1 MGRMTGV
8 WRGAST
14 FLVFL
19 FFIVAALKTGVC
31 PAGAQATA
39 VPDNFLVEPKPVHID
54 LGFFEFEWLRPPGK
68 RLVRLEGVNAT
79 TGPIK
84 LGASMA
90 GAVLRAGSPD
100 TAIATSGEPGF
111 GQNTC
116 TGAILQPKQMCALTL
131 QLPGGIGPGAYS
143 IDVALLGADAG
154 QSLRTVKFEMRS
166 SAWLAGILIALGVV
180 LGAAV
185 TDWRTTGLPATDRRI
200 LAADMRARAQRLAG
214 SATKAPVQRQAIE
227 LGRVLRT
234 LDPELIQ
241 GKDSS
246 ARLTEIEG
254 QLERLASCEQALIAA
269 DKAGETS
276 DVFGMLTAR
285 LVSAL
290 DADDWSVT
298 GIDASL
304 SALRSELAQFP
315 QLVAAARRLDAEILR
330 AQGAVAILGADH
342 AAIAVE
348 WRKALTERE
357 GALKRLIGTSGATA
371 ECLQRAAKLDT
382 AAAAL
387 ADKAGALVGALLDK
401 SDNAVK
407 AALAG
412 PAARNAGTKQSLDAL
427 GEQLLAVRNA
437 GGGDRLAKAIA
448 LWSQIAPLAKEP
460 VVATEAV
467 TEGAPASAPKSF
479 LPQDSELKFIFGPDV
494 FQPAIGA
501 SAHELRAVRK
511 RWNMITDVV
520 VLAGIAATG
529 VLVLWAQNPTWGS
542 VTDVVGAL
550 LAGAATRMAVG
561 NIALPGKP

>member
-1 MGRMTGV
+1 MGRTTGM
-8 WRGAST
+8 WRDASACLFFLFLIAAALNTGASQ
-14 FLVFL
+14 
-19 FFIVAALKTGVC
+19 
-31 PAGAQATA
+31 AQSAA
-39 VPDNFLVEPKPVHID
+39 VPDNFLVDPKPVQID
-54 LGFFEFEWLRPPGK
+54 LGFFERLNPHGK

-79 TGPIK
+79 GGSIELGTPVAGP
-84 LGASMA
+84 
-90 GAVLRAGSPD
+90 VLRAGSPD
-100 TAIATSGEPGF
+100 TAIATSEEPGF

-116 TGAILQPKQMCALTL
+116 TGAIQSKQMCTLTL

-143 IDVALLGADAG
+143 IDVALRGAGAG
-154 QSLRTVKFEMRS
+154 QSLKSVKFEVRS

-200 LAADMRARAQRLAG
+200 VAAEMRARAQRLAG
-214 SATKAPVQRQAIE
+214 SVTKPPVQRQAIE

-234 LDPELIQ
+234 LDPDLIQ
-241 GKDSS
+241 GNDAS

-254 QLERLASCEQALIAA
+254 QLEKLASCEQALIAA

-276 DVFGMLTAR
+276 DVFGTLTAR

-290 DADDWSVT
+290 DADDWSAT

-304 SALRSELAQFP
+304 SALRAELAQFP
-315 QLVAAARRLDAEILR
+315 QLVAAARRLDAEIAR
-330 AQGAVAILGADH
+330 TQGAVAILGADH

-348 WRKALTERE
+348 WRKAQTERE
-357 GALKRLIGTSGATA
+357 GAFKRLTGASGATA
-371 ECLQRAAKLDT
+371 ECTQRAAKLDT

-401 SDNAVK
+401 SDAALK

-412 PAARNAGTKQSLDAL
+412 PAARNAAARQSLDAL
-427 GEQLLAVRNA
+427 GEQLLAARNA
-437 GGGDRLAKAIA
+437 GGGDQLAKAIG
-448 LWSQIAPLAKEP
+448 LWQQ
-460 VVATEAV
+460 V
-467 TEGAPASAPKSF
+467 APASRKSAADVELEGVAQAPKSV
-479 LPQDSELKFIFGPDV
+479 LPQETELKFIFGPDV

-511 RWNMITDVV
+511 SWNMLTNLA

-529 VLVLWAQNPTWGS
+529 VLVLWTQNQTWGS
-542 VTDVVGAL
+542 VADVVGAL
-550 LAGAATRMAVG
+550 LAGAATRMAIG